1 MTSRNAGVKSAA
13 APATRNAEVG
23 TSVAFRWLFRMVSME
38 RDRFSRSSGD
48 KIKADLAVPQSQ
60 FCSAQAEESLF

>member
-1 MTSRNAGVKSAA
+1 
-13 APATRNAEVG
+13 
-23 TSVAFRWLFRMVSME
+23 MVSME

-60 FCSAQAEESLF
+60 FCSAQAEESLFWYMKMQAVTMGSPQKEVLSSDWST